1 MAISPDAFKQVLG
14 RFCTGVTIV
23 TFRDSNGVHGLTVNA
38 FSSVS
43 LEPPLILICVDKRG
57 TSHQILFESDA
68 FVVNLLSRGQESLAY
83 RFADSNLSS
92 EERYAA
98 SRYWLTDNGL
108 PVFEENLG
116 FLECRIYERFDGG
129 DHTIFLGEVEDGD
142 ISESKRPLI
151 FYSSQFYSL

>member
-23 TFRDSNGVHGLTVNA
+23 TFRDNGSIHGLTVNA

-43 LEPPLILICVDKRG
+43 LEPPLILICVDKAG
-57 TSHQILFESDA
+57 ASHQALFDAGA
-68 FVVNLLSRGQESLAY
+68 FVVNLLSRGQKSLAY
-83 RFADSNLSS
+83 RFADSNLDSDQ
-92 EERYAA
+92 RYADA
-98 SRYWLTDNGL
+98 KYWLTEKGI

-116 FLECRIYERFDGG
+116 FLECRIYERLDGG
-129 DHTIFLGEVEDGD
+129 DHTIFLGEVENGGV
-142 ISESKRPLI
+142 SESKRPLI